1 VAGAADGAGALT
13 ACRIGIDAPDRTC
26 PGHDAGIGRMTRERF
41 DLLTVLL
48 TQARPVEDGIAA
60 LAVKLTCSSGR
71 NWCVTFLQRAVMRRK
86 ND

>member
-1 VAGAADGAGALT
+1 
-13 ACRIGIDAPDRTC
+13 
-26 PGHDAGIGRMTRERF
+26 MTRERF